1 MPLFF
6 YQKNGISIDIWCTI
20 CYIIFA
26 GEIKQQN
33 RKEVRAMN
41 DHKKPSDLQLAV
53 VAGVVAGLI
62 VELIKAL
69 AQFLI
74 NY

>member
-1 MPLFF
+1 
-6 YQKNGISIDIWCTI
+6 
-20 CYIIFA
+20 
-26 GEIKQQN
+26 
-33 RKEVRAMN
+33 MN